1 MVCLSFISL
10 LSMKENMK
18 QLKQYIY
25 KVLGTEIQPEPT
37 DKEQLNSLP
46 MYISETYRLYNFV
59 LFNQFL
65 LVVEPKQVDSFSI
78 LQTVK
83 HFDLLR
89 RTFAK
94 KVILLLPEIT
104 AVNRKRLIGKG
115 INFIVPGK
123 QIYIPELLLD
133 LSENFSNPKT
143 KRTTKKLLPSAQFLL
158 IYHII
163 HRNDKWQIEEHSFK
177 DIAIKTGYSAMAITK
192 AVNNLKSHE
201 MIEII
206 GEKEKHIRFVSD
218 RYELWSHAERRN
230 LLLNPVLK
238 QVYVDNK
245 TTNFRLL
252 SNASALSEYSD
263 MNPSRQKFYALE
275 KKMFY
280 GLQKNNLLS
289 NANDYE
295 GEYCIEIW
303 KYNPETLVGEQA
315 SNAPVV
321 DPLSLYLSLKESK
334 DERIEMALEQLI
346 DKVVW

>member
-1 MVCLSFISL
+1 
-10 LSMKENMK
+10 MK

-25 KVLGTEIQPEPT
+25 EILGTEIQPELT
-37 DKEQLNSLP
+37 AKEQLNSLP

-65 LVVEPKQVDSFSI
+65 LLVEPKQADSFSI
-78 LQTVK
+78 LQTEK

-104 AVNRKRLIGKG
+104 AVNRKRLIEKG

-123 QIYIPELLLD
+123 QIYLPELLLD
-133 LSENFSNPKT
+133 LRENFSNPKM
-143 KRTTKKLLPSAQFLL
+143 KSKNEKLLPSAQFLL

-163 HRNDKWQIEEHSFK
+163 HRNDKWQLEEHSFK
-177 DIAIKTGYSAMAITK
+177 EIAKKTGYTAMAITK
-192 AVNNLKSHE
+192 AVDNLKYHE
-201 MIEII
+201 MIEIT

-218 RYELWSHAERRN
+218 RHELWHNAESHN
-230 LLLNPVLK
+230 LLVNPVLK

-245 TTNFRLL
+245 TNIFMLL
-252 SNASALSEYSD
+252 SNASALTEYSD
-263 MNPSRQKFYALE
+263 MNPSRQEFYALE
-275 KKMFY
+275 KNRFY

-289 NANDYE
+289 NANDYD
-295 GEYCIEIW
+295 GEYCLEIW
-303 KYNPETLVGEQA
+303 KYNPETLVGEYPN
-315 SNAPVV
+315 NAPVV

-334 DERIEMALEQLI
+334 DERIEMALDQLI